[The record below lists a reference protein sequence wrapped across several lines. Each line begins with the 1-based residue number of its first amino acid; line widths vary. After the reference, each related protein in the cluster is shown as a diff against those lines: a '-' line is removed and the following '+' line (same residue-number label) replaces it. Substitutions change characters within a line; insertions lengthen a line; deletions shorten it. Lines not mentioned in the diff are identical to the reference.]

1 MTHAALIAER
11 KPGLQLSE
19 LVLLPFALMLALFRC
34 FFGEKLQWARRQ
46 RRSRP
51 MPTNWRQHYDQLRLA
66 EWSVVELT
74 RAGLAQLLAGKP
86 LDLEGIETT
95 DPPEDWV
102 CPRPASAFA
111 MHRRIEAV
119 LAFNADPEG
128 RIRRLARRAVRRT
141 AAVAVVASTDPPPVA
156 PATAAAVVAAPA
168 IAPRIRAPPEPGEL
182 LEAIGRGGRFLRI
195 FQQISGIRHRHWKR
209 FQPAS
214 NAGPSQPRP
223 RAVHARD
230 RGRAPMRPWRGTLPG
245 FHRAAAARCA

>member
-1 MTHAALIAER
+1 MTHAALIPEER
-11 KPGLQLSE
+11 RSFDLSE

-51 MPTNWRQHYDQLRLA
+51 MPTNWRQHYAELRFA

-74 RAGLAQLLAGKP
+74 RTGLARLLAGKP

-95 DPPEDWV
+95 DPPEDWI
-102 CPRPASAFA
+102 CPMPTSAFA

-128 RIRRLARRAVRRT
+128 RIRSLARRAVRRT